1 MKYKDEIKNR
11 LCKAID
17 DKSDQL
23 IELTKSILNNPETGF
38 KEFQTSKLVSD
49 QFKALGI
56 PTIENIAITVCQYLC
71 RKKFCFAHVGYP
83 CREL

>member
-1 MKYKDEIKNR
+1 MKSKDEIKNR
-11 LCKAID
+11 LCKVID

-56 PTIENIAITVCQYLC
+56 PTIENIAITGVNP
-71 RKKFCFAHVGYP
+71 FDMD
-83 CREL
+83 